1 MQYSSPPVIP
11 TLQTV
16 HKVIDNIPSMV
27 RSREK
32 NRKLHYSIDANSHT
46 TMFNFAD
53 ADAQAQLAWVGLGLA
68 MLMDVVYSPN
78 RPSPYWRSH

>member
-32 NRKLHYSIDANSHT
+32 NRKLHHSINANSHT
-46 TMFNFAD
+46 TMFIL
-53 ADAQAQLAWVGLGLA
+53 QMLTPRVGLGLA
-68 MLMDVVYSPN
+68 MLMDVVYPPN